1 MFGPEHFQRN
11 LAAVEELRPL
21 AAKYGK
27 SLPQFALRWTLSNP
41 VVGTALVGFRTAAEV
56 VENLGALGWEIS
68 NADMA
73 EVDAILTRHGAVTV
87 PHGSRLR
94 LPLATDAEH
103 EWRRVEPQIM
113 RIIAQGPADAEG
125 QTFTPVRT
133 GEEKL
138 RLEYKRLNGD
148 APAERAVTYDVSVPE
163 ETGIF
168 SRFWARVRGKS
179 SS

>member
-1 MFGPEHFQRN
+1 MRALAV
-11 LAAVEELRPL
+11 LAAL
-21 AAKYGK
+21 
-27 SLPQFALRWTLSNP
+27 
-41 VVGTALVGFRTAAEV
+41 
-56 VENLGALGWEIS
+56 ALGGCFAHQWDPHAPDTIVAS
-68 NADMA
+68 AQG
-73 EVDAILTRHGAVTV
+73 GAVTV

-138 RLEYKRLNGD
+138 RLEYKRLTGD
-148 APAERAVTYDVSVPE
+148 APAERSVTYDVSVPE

>member
-1 MFGPEHFQRN
+1 MRA
-11 LAAVEELRPL
+11 LAAL
-21 AAKYGK
+21 AVF
-27 SLPQFALRWTLSNP
+27 SLTGCFAYQWDPHSPDTILASPQ
-41 VVGTALVGFRTAAEV
+41 G
-56 VENLGALGWEIS
+56 
-68 NADMA
+68 
-73 EVDAILTRHGAVTV
+73 GAVTV

-103 EWRRVEPQIM
+103 EWRRVEPQILQVV
-113 RIIAQGPADAEG
+113 AEGPADATG

-133 GEEKL
+133 GDEKL
-138 RLEYKRLNGD
+138 RLEYKRLTGD
-148 APAERAVTYDVSVPE
+148 APAERSVTYDVSVPE